1 MKLDKATIAML
12 AEHLE
17 NCELNA
23 QDTLK
28 ITDDHPGMDWDD
40 AYLIQEEIKRRKIAR
55 GTRIAGLKAGLTS
68 FAKMKQMG
76 VETPCFGFVTDYG
89 CVPDGGEVKVKEL
102 IHPKVEPEIVFV
114 MKHALKGPGCHI
126 GAVLAA
132 TDFIMPGIE
141 VIDSRYRDFKFDLKS
156 VIADNTSASR
166 FVVGGQIKAPSEVD
180 MRTLGVVMEKNGEL
194 VSLGAGAAVLGHPA
208 TAIAMLA
215 NHLGARGQEIPAGAM
230 ILSGGVTEAVAVQAG
245 DHVTLKVQHL
255 GSVSM
260 RFV

>member
-1 MKLDKATIAML
+1 MKLDKATIAKL

-23 QDTLK
+23 KDTLK
-28 ITDDHPGMDWDD
+28 ITDDHPEMDWDD

-55 GTRIAGLKAGLTS
+55 GTKIAGLKAGLTS

-89 CVPDGGEVKVKEL
+89 CVPDGGEVKVSEL

-166 FVVGGQIKAPSEVD
+166 FVIGGQIKAPAEVD
-180 MRTLGVVMEKNGEL
+180 MRTLGLVMEKNGEV

-215 NHLGARGQEIPAGAM
+215 NHLGARGQEISAGAM

-245 DHVTLKVQHL
+245 DHVTLRVQHL

>member
-1 MKLDKATIAML
+1 M
-12 AEHLE
+12 
-17 NCELNA
+17 NA

-28 ITDDHPGMDWDD
+28 ITDDHPEMDWDD
-40 AYLIQEEIKRRKIAR
+40 AYLIQEEIKRRKSAR
-55 GTRIAGLKAGLTS
+55 GTKIAGLKAGLTS

-89 CVPDGGEVKVKEL
+89 CVPDGGEVKVSEL

-166 FVVGGQIKAPSEVD
+166 YALGGQIKVPSEVD
-180 MRTLGVVMEKNGEL
+180 MRTLGVVMEKNGEV
-194 VSLGAGAAVLGHPA
+194 VSVGAGAAVLGHPA

-230 ILSGGVTEAVAVQAG
+230 ILSGGVTEAVSVKAG
-245 DHVTLKVQHL
+245 DHVTLRIQHM

-260 RFV
+260 RFS